1 MLEWLGRDPLNGIVL
16 SIAFFISL
24 IAGRYLREK
33 KAQSEYT
40 GRMIEPRIKLIASF
54 LLVIA
59 VSLMEHWYF
68 PIAVSVLCMIIG
80 LRLKIIGDY
89 SRKLLFPLLFA
100 FFILALQSLTY
111 GMRVIDLGIIQL
123 YSEGLNQGILIF
135 SRVSA
140 AASVLILLSTTTS
153 INDIYESMR
162 WCRIPGT
169 ILEISFFMGRYIKSF
184 SNEGE
189 TIRTAQI
196 SRCGLSGS
204 STNKIKNIAAICG
217 LLILRAFT
225 RSEEVYRAMISR
237 SWKQGLQYSHNTLP
251 LHRSDMILGILL
263 SSGIIG
269 LLLLDRSL

>member
-1 MLEWLGRDPLNGIVL
+1 MLEWLGRDPLNGVVL

-33 KAQSEYT
+33 RSEYP
-40 GRMIEPRIKLIASF
+40 GRMFEPRIKLIASF
-54 LLVIA
+54 LLILA

-68 PIAVSVLCMIIG
+68 PIAVSVLCMIIA
-80 LRLKIIGDY
+80 LRLKITGDY
-89 SRKLLFPLLFA
+89 CRKLLFPLLFA

-111 GMRVIDLGIIQL
+111 G
-123 YSEGLNQGILIF
+123 ILIF
-135 SRVSA
+135 SRVLA

-153 INDIYESMR
+153 MNDIYESMR

-169 ILEISFFMGRYIKSF
+169 ILDISFFMGRYIKSF

-189 TIRTAQI
+189 TIRTAQV
-196 SRCGLSGS
+196 SRCGFSGS
-204 STNKIKNIAAICG
+204 STNKIKNIATIFG
-217 LLILRAFT
+217 LLILRAYT

-251 LHRSDMILGILL
+251 LNRSDMILGILL